1 MVGTKADLYDE
12 EVISEEEGKEFAKK
26 IGALFKLVSSQN
38 NTGIDDLFESIAKE
52 YLEIEQNPENGK
64 DHQILSKLNKYYNY

>member
-52 YLEIEQNPENGK
+52 YLEIEQNPENDK
-64 DHQILSKLNKYYNY
+64 EHQILSKSNKYYNY

>member
-52 YLEIEQNPENGK
+52 YLEIEQNPENDK
-64 DHQILSKLNKYYNY
+64 EHQILSIK

>member
-52 YLEIEQNPENGK
+52 YLEIEQNPENDK
-64 DHQILSKLNKYYNY
+64 EHQILSKLNKYYNY